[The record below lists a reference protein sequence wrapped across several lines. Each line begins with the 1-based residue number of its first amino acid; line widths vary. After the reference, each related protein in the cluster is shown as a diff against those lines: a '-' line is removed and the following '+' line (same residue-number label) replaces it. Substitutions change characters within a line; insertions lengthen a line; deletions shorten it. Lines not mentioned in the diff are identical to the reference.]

1 MDNNNKHDDAAT
13 KPAAATGDEA
23 NNDDNNY
30 VNNSNPDPLIA
41 ALANATPQQREL
53 MQKVL
58 NLKSITPQ
66 NHNAISEILEDLNR
80 NSSATA
86 GTDRNI
92 HHASATKANA
102 STANGDTHGSAK
114 SAPGRSIASSSKN
127 AIPDDQGVPAYGAD
141 RKKTGIDRG
150 LG

>member
-53 MQKVL
+53 LQKVL
-58 NLKSITPQ
+58 NLKAIAQ
-66 NHNAISEILEDLNR
+66 NDVSEFLEDHNR
-80 NSSATA
+80 NSAATA
-86 GTDRNI
+86 GTDSTI
-92 HHASATKANA
+92 HHASATKAKT

-114 SAPGRSIASSSKN
+114 SASGRIIASSSKN
-127 AIPDDQGVPAYGAD
+127 AIPDDQCVPA
-141 RKKTGIDRG
+141 
-150 LG
+150 